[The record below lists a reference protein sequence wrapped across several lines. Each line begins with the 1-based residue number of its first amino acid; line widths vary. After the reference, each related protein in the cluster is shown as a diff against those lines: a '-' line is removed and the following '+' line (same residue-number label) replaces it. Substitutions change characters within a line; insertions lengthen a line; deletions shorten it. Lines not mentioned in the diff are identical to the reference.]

1 MNTCSMIGFF
11 PACLFGVKK
20 GLQIL
25 GENCFWMLG
34 YSELYQPAL
43 TTSAHNNLPFF
54 WNGLQLSYAIQRRDK
69 KVILY
74 ASRLPIFTSILPLQ
88 YLFFPKYKLCFLQV
102 TADFKFSDKN
112 EKGSTTLLHF
122 GFFFCNPEAKAQT
135 RYMHKHKKDRSQMW
149 SLIFH
154 RFICEGF
161 LSRREFPVLSTS
173 S

>member
-20 GLQIL
+20 GLQVL

-88 YLFFPKYKLCFLQV
+88 YLFFPNINYAFCKWLQILNSQTKMRKVAQPCFIL
-102 TADFKFSDKN
+102 
-112 EKGSTTLLHF
+112 
-122 GFFFCNPEAKAQT
+122 GFFFAIQRQKHRLGICTNTRKIAPRCEALFFTGSFVKVFFPEEKVSCT
-135 RYMHKHKKDRSQMW
+135 EH
-149 SLIFH
+149 
-154 RFICEGF
+154 
-161 LSRREFPVLSTS
+161 
-173 S
+173 

>member
-88 YLFFPKYKLCFLQV
+88 YLFFPNINYAFCKWLQILNCQTKMRKVAQPCFIL
-102 TADFKFSDKN
+102 
-112 EKGSTTLLHF
+112 
-122 GFFFCNPEAKAQT
+122 GFFFFFNNFWYCACTFFLCGEAIGAAVAWLLH
-135 RYMHKHKKDRSQMW
+135 RCS
-149 SLIFH
+149 SCFH
-154 RFICEGF
+154 I
-161 LSRREFPVLSTS
+161 S
-173 S
+173 